1 LEIHPSIHL
10 SRRTSN
16 RTWMTMPF
24 NTSTS
29 TISNTTLTPPP
40 MQEAPAQG
48 RILET
53 VVDMDLVDSTI
64 KEAPPV
70 TKLTDVIIRVLE
82 IDVLCGRAGETNH
95 IRNSEN

>member
-1 LEIHPSIHL
+1 
-10 SRRTSN
+10 
-16 RTWMTMPF
+16 MTMPF
-24 NTSTS
+24 NMSTT
-29 TISNTTLTPPP
+29 TISNTTSPPPP
-40 MQEAPAQG
+40 MQEPPAQA

-70 TKLTDVIIRVLE
+70 PKLTDVIIRVLE